1 MRPTAYTVARW
12 RVAPGQE
19 ESFRTA
25 WVELVDTL
33 ADLARPPLC
42 GTLLQH
48 RTDPTVFYSFGP
60 WDDAQDIDDMC
71 HDSAGQDAFL
81 KVAALCVDAEP
92 GVFRLVERI
101 ECKSDGVRRRTRRGL
116 RRTPPEPRR
125 DRSSHDGPA

>member
-1 MRPTAYTVARW
+1 MGPTAYTIARW

-19 ESFRTA
+19 EAFRAA
-25 WVELVDTL
+25 WVELVETL
-33 ADLARPPLC
+33 AHLARPPLC

-48 RTDPTVFYSFGP
+48 RTDPTLFYSFGP

-81 KVAALCVDAEP
+81 KVAALCIDAEP

-101 ECKSDGVRRRTRRGL
+101 ECRSDGARRRTRRGL

-125 DRSSHDGPA
+125 ERRPVDDKA